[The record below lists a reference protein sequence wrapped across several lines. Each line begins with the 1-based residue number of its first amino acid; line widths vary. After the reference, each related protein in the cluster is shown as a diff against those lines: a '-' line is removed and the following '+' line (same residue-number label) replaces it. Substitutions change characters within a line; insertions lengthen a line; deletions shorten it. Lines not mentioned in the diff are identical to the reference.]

1 MFKPRKLKWISIDEW
16 NAMTEDEQRLKCE
29 EAGVQTS
36 ASIREALSQPSSAP
50 MQRIVTA
57 TVPLTKPSVP
67 SASVAQAEPISAPKL
82 YGLRNWTESVEVRGK
97 GVFAGSR
104 IRECILYQCD
114 VRRDPWYMMNLS
126 KGFIMN
132 KADKLDADTP
142 DDAYLYLGDN
152 PLFGLK
158 KHREEDYET
167 TINTIL
173 RMPETE
179 EERQIIKMKL
189 GVTPGTFKWLV
200 KKDCPKCKG
209 TGKYDVSSYP
219 GDKLLERLEESIECE
234 CAYE

>member
-1 MFKPRKLKWISIDEW
+1 MRKPLKLKWISIDDW

-36 ASIREALSQPSSAP
+36 ASIREALTQPTAQP
-50 MQRIVTA
+50 MQRIVT
-57 TVPLTKPSVP
+57 TPVPANKTNAAA
-67 SASVAQAEPISAPKL
+67 ASVAQPAPTSQKL
-82 YGLRNWTESVEVRGK
+82 YGLRNWTESVEIKGK
-97 GVFAGSR
+97 GVYAGSR

-114 VRRDPWYMMNLS
+114 IRRDPWYMMNLS

-142 DDAYLYLGDN
+142 DDAYLYLGDT

-173 RMPETE
+173 RMPENE
-179 EERQIIKMKL
+179 EERQIIKQKL

-219 GDKLLERLEESIECE
+219 GTMLERLEESIECD

>member
-1 MFKPRKLKWISIDEW
+1 MRRPLKLKWISIDNW

-36 ASIREALSQPSSAP
+36 ASIREALNQTSTTP
-50 MQRIVTA
+50 MQRIVT
-57 TVPLTKPSVP
+57 TPVPANKTNAAA
-67 SASVAQAEPISAPKL
+67 ASVAHAEPVSAPKL
-82 YGLRNWTESVEVRGK
+82 YGLRNWTESVEIRGK
-97 GVFAGSR
+97 GVYAGSR
-104 IRECILYQCD
+104 IKECILYLID
-114 VRRDPWYMMNLS
+114 VKKDPWYMMNLS
-126 KGFIMN
+126 KGFIMA

-142 DDAYLYLGDN
+142 DDAYLYLGNN

-158 KHREEDYET
+158 KFRDDDYET
-167 TINTIL
+167 VINEVL
-173 RMPETE
+173 RYPESE
-179 EERQIIKMKL
+179 EERHIIKQKL

-219 GDKLLERLEESIECE
+219 GNALLERLEESIECE

>member
-1 MFKPRKLKWISIDEW
+1 MRRSWNPDFRVDPRSANSDRCNTDAANCDHSGTLKQNKRSS
-16 NAMTEDEQRLKCE
+16 
-29 EAGVQTS
+29 GVCS
-36 ASIREALSQPSSAP
+36 ASRARLSTEAL
-50 MQRIVTA
+50 RFT
-57 TVPLTKPSVP
+57 
-67 SASVAQAEPISAPKL
+67 EL
-82 YGLRNWTESVEVRGK
+82 YESVEIKGK
-97 GVFAGSR
+97 GVYAGSR
-104 IRECILYQCD
+104 LRECILYLLD
-114 VRRDPWYMMNLS
+114 VKKDSWYMMNLS
-126 KGFIMN
+126 KGFIMA

-158 KHREEDYET
+158 KFRDDDYET
-167 TINTIL
+167 VINEVL

-179 EERQIIKMKL
+179 EERFIIKQKL

-219 GDKLLERLEESIECE
+219 GNALLERLEESIECT